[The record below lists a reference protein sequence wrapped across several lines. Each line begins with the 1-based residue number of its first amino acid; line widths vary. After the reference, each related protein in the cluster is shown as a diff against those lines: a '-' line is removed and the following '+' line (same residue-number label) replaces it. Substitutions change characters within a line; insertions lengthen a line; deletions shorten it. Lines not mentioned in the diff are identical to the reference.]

1 MKRDSRCERSN
12 CDRAIRSRT
21 MCEKWCIVTR
31 RIRVNSRSIR
41 NDTPRDCRSNSFKE
55 KLKEEGDNPLFFVYN
70 IEMLYMNRGRDVMS
84 KFTVASNGALET
96 TLRGAEVLSTPL
108 LNKGVAFTQEEREE
122 LGLKGLLPPAV
133 LTLEE
138 QARRAY
144 EQFSSQPDDLL
155 KNVYLTALHDR
166 NEVLFYRILT
176 EHLRE
181 MLPIVYTPTVG
192 VAIQRYSHEY
202 RKPRGI
208 YLSINDPSGIEDA
221 FANIG
226 ATAENIDL
234 VVVTDGEGILG
245 IGDWGVGGINIAIGK
260 LAVYTAAVGI
270 DPSRVLPVILDVG
283 TNREELLNN
292 PFYIGNRHPRI
303 TGEAYDEFIDTF
315 VQAVNKQFPKALLH
329 WEDFSSRNAR
339 KILDKY
345 RHDVCT
351 FNDDIQGTGA
361 VSLAAVLSA
370 VKASGVPL
378 SEHRVVVF
386 GAGTAGIGIADQVR
400 DAMVRVGLSD
410 EESHNRFWCIDRNG
424 LVTDNM
430 EDLLDFQIPYA
441 RKEAE
446 VSDWK
451 QNDAIGLAEVVKH
464 VKPTILIGTS
474 TVAGAFK
481 EEIIKEMA
489 SHVER
494 PIILPMSNPTPLA
507 EAKPAD
513 LIEWTEGKALV
524 ATGSPFEPVTY
535 NGVTYVIGQSNNAL
549 IFPGLGLGTIVVRA
563 SVMTDGM
570 FAAAAEAVAS
580 MVDTSQPGA
589 PILPEVEEL
598 RNISELVAI
607 EVAKVAVAEG
617 VARENLSDDDIK
629 IAVKEAIWEPE
640 YRQIKAVEKVRI

>member
-1 MKRDSRCERSN
+1 
-12 CDRAIRSRT
+12 
-21 MCEKWCIVTR
+21 
-31 RIRVNSRSIR
+31 
-41 NDTPRDCRSNSFKE
+41 
-55 KLKEEGDNPLFFVYN
+55 
-70 IEMLYMNRGRDVMS
+70 MS

-108 LNKGVAFTQEEREE
+108 LNKGVAFTQNEREE

-176 EHLRE
+176 DHLRE

-208 YLSINDPSGIEDA
+208 YLSINDPSGIEEA

-400 DAMVRVGLSD
+400 DAMVRVGVSE
-410 EESHNRFWCIDRNG
+410 EESYKRFWCIDRNG

-446 VSDWK
+446 VSEWK
-451 QNDAIGLAEVVKH
+451 ENDVIGLAEVVKH

-489 SHVER
+489 SHIER

-513 LIEWTEGKALV
+513 LIEWTEGRALV

-598 RNISELVAI
+598 RNISEMVAI

-617 VARENLSDDDIK
+617 VARVNLSDNDIK
-629 IAVKEAIWEPE
+629 MAVKEAMWKPE

>member
-1 MKRDSRCERSN
+1 
-12 CDRAIRSRT
+12 
-21 MCEKWCIVTR
+21 
-31 RIRVNSRSIR
+31 
-41 NDTPRDCRSNSFKE
+41 
-55 KLKEEGDNPLFFVYN
+55 
-70 IEMLYMNRGRDVMS
+70 MS
-84 KFTVASNGALET
+84 KFTVASNGSLET
-96 TLRGAEVLSTPL
+96 KLRGVEVLSTPL

-133 LTLEE
+133 LTLDE

-144 EQFSSQPDDLL
+144 EQFCSQPDDLL

-202 RKPRGI
+202 RKPRGV
-208 YLSINDPSGIEDA
+208 YLSVNDPSGIEEA
-221 FANIG
+221 FSNIG

-283 TNREELLNN
+283 TNREDLLNN
-292 PFYIGNRHPRI
+292 PFYIGNRHPRV

-315 VQAVNKQFPKALLH
+315 VQAVGNKFPKALLH

-378 SEHRVVVF
+378 NEHRVVVF

-400 DAMVRVGLSD
+400 DALVRVGLS
-410 EESHNRFWCIDRNG
+410 EQEAHERFWCIDRNG
-424 LVTDNM
+424 LITENM
-430 EDLLDFQIPYA
+430 EDLLDFQVPYA

-446 VSDWK
+446 VSEWK
-451 QNDAIGLAEVVKH
+451 QNGVIGLAEVVKH

-507 EAKPAD
+507 EAKPVD
-513 LIEWTEGKALV
+513 LIEWTEGRALV
-524 ATGSPFEPVTY
+524 ATGSPFDPVTY

-598 RNISELVAI
+598 RNISEMVAI

-617 VARENLSDDDIK
+617 VARENLSDNDIK
-629 IAVKEAIWEPE
+629 IAVKESMWKPE

>member
-1 MKRDSRCERSN
+1 
-12 CDRAIRSRT
+12 
-21 MCEKWCIVTR
+21 
-31 RIRVNSRSIR
+31 
-41 NDTPRDCRSNSFKE
+41 
-55 KLKEEGDNPLFFVYN
+55 
-70 IEMLYMNRGRDVMS
+70 MS
-84 KFTVASNGALET
+84 KFTVASNGSLET
-96 TLRGAEVLSTPL
+96 TLRGVEVLSTPL

-144 EQFSSQPDDLL
+144 EQFCSQPDDLL

-176 EHLRE
+176 DHLRE

-202 RKPRGI
+202 RKPRGV
-208 YLSINDPSGIEDA
+208 YLSINDPSGIEEA

-283 TNREELLNN
+283 TNREELLDN

-345 RHDVCT
+345 RHDICT

-400 DAMVRVGLSD
+400 DAMVRVGVSE
-410 EESHNRFWCIDRNG
+410 EESYKRFWCIDRNG

-430 EDLLDFQIPYA
+430 EDLLDFQMPYA

-446 VSDWK
+446 VSKWK
-451 QNDAIGLAEVVKH
+451 QNDVIGLAEVVKH

-481 EEIIKEMA
+481 EEIVKEMA

-513 LIEWTEGKALV
+513 LIEWTEGRALV

-598 RNISELVAI
+598 RNISEMVAI

-617 VARENLSDDDIK
+617 VARENLSDNDIK

>member
-1 MKRDSRCERSN
+1 
-12 CDRAIRSRT
+12 
-21 MCEKWCIVTR
+21 
-31 RIRVNSRSIR
+31 
-41 NDTPRDCRSNSFKE
+41 
-55 KLKEEGDNPLFFVYN
+55 
-70 IEMLYMNRGRDVMS
+70 MS
-84 KFTVASNGALET
+84 KFTVASNGSLET
-96 TLRGAEVLSTPL
+96 TLRGVEVLATPL

-144 EQFSSQPDDLL
+144 EQFCSQPDDLL

-176 EHLRE
+176 DHLRE
-181 MLPIVYTPTVG
+181 MLPVVYTPTVG

-202 RKPRGI
+202 RKPRGV
-208 YLSINDPSGIEDA
+208 YLSINDPSGIEEA

-370 VKASGVPL
+370 VKVSGVPL

-400 DAMVRVGLSD
+400 DAMVRAGLSD

-446 VSDWK
+446 VSEWK
-451 QNDAIGLAEVVKH
+451 QNDVIGLAEVVKH

-513 LIEWTEGKALV
+513 LIEWTEGRALV

-580 MVDTSQPGA
+580 MVDTSKPGA

-598 RNISELVAI
+598 RNISEMVAI

-617 VARENLSDDDIK
+617 VARESLSDNDIK
-629 IAVKEAIWEPE
+629 IAVKESMWKPE

>member
-1 MKRDSRCERSN
+1 
-12 CDRAIRSRT
+12 
-21 MCEKWCIVTR
+21 
-31 RIRVNSRSIR
+31 
-41 NDTPRDCRSNSFKE
+41 
-55 KLKEEGDNPLFFVYN
+55 
-70 IEMLYMNRGRDVMS
+70 MS
-84 KFTVASNGALET
+84 KFTVASNGSLET
-96 TLRGAEVLSTPL
+96 TLRGVEVLSTPL

-133 LTLEE
+133 LTLDE

-144 EQFSSQPDDLL
+144 EQFCSQPDDLL

-176 EHLRE
+176 NHLRE

-202 RKPRGI
+202 RKPRGV
-208 YLSINDPSGIEDA
+208 YLSVNDPSGIEEA

-315 VQAVNKQFPKALLH
+315 VKAVNKQFPKALLH

-370 VKASGVPL
+370 VKVSGVPL

-400 DAMVRVGLSD
+400 DAMVRAGLSE

-446 VSDWK
+446 VSEWK
-451 QNDAIGLAEVVKH
+451 QSGVIGLAEVVKH

-507 EAKPAD
+507 EAKPVD
-513 LIEWTEGKALV
+513 LIEWTEGRALV

-598 RNISELVAI
+598 RNISEMVAI

-617 VARENLSDDDIK
+617 VAREKLSDNDIK
-629 IAVKEAIWEPE
+629 IAVKEAMWKPE

>member
-1 MKRDSRCERSN
+1 
-12 CDRAIRSRT
+12 
-21 MCEKWCIVTR
+21 
-31 RIRVNSRSIR
+31 
-41 NDTPRDCRSNSFKE
+41 
-55 KLKEEGDNPLFFVYN
+55 
-70 IEMLYMNRGRDVMS
+70 MS

-108 LNKGVAFTQEEREE
+108 LNKGVAFTQNEREE

-176 EHLRE
+176 DHLRE

-202 RKPRGI
+202 RKPRGV
-208 YLSINDPSGIEDA
+208 YLSINDPSGIEEA
-221 FANIG
+221 FTNIG

-400 DAMVRVGLSD
+400 DAMVRVGVSE
-410 EESHNRFWCIDRNG
+410 EESYKRFWCIDRNG

-430 EDLLDFQIPYA
+430 EDFLDFQIPYA

-446 VSDWK
+446 VSEWK
-451 QNDAIGLAEVVKH
+451 QNDVIGLAEVVKH

-513 LIEWTEGKALV
+513 LIEWTEGRALV

-598 RNISELVAI
+598 RNISEMVAI

-617 VARENLSDDDIK
+617 VARVNLSDNDIK
-629 IAVKEAIWEPE
+629 MAVKEAMWKPE

>member
-1 MKRDSRCERSN
+1 
-12 CDRAIRSRT
+12 
-21 MCEKWCIVTR
+21 
-31 RIRVNSRSIR
+31 
-41 NDTPRDCRSNSFKE
+41 
-55 KLKEEGDNPLFFVYN
+55 
-70 IEMLYMNRGRDVMS
+70 MS

-108 LNKGVAFTQEEREE
+108 LNKGVAFTQNEREE

-176 EHLRE
+176 DHLRE

-202 RKPRGI
+202 RKPRGV
-208 YLSINDPSGIEDA
+208 YLSINDSSGIEEA
-221 FANIG
+221 FTNIG

-400 DAMVRVGLSD
+400 DAMVRVGVSE
-410 EESHNRFWCIDRNG
+410 EESYKRFWCIDRNG
-424 LVTDNM
+424 LVTDKM

-446 VSDWK
+446 VSEWK
-451 QNDAIGLAEVVKH
+451 ENDVIGLAEVVKH

-513 LIEWTEGKALV
+513 LIEWTEGRALV

-549 IFPGLGLGTIVVRA
+549 IFPGLGLGTVVVRA

-598 RNISELVAI
+598 RNISEMVAI

-617 VARENLSDDDIK
+617 VARVNLSDNDIK
-629 IAVKEAIWEPE
+629 MAVQEAMWKPE

>member
-1 MKRDSRCERSN
+1 
-12 CDRAIRSRT
+12 
-21 MCEKWCIVTR
+21 
-31 RIRVNSRSIR
+31 
-41 NDTPRDCRSNSFKE
+41 
-55 KLKEEGDNPLFFVYN
+55 
-70 IEMLYMNRGRDVMS
+70 MS

-122 LGLKGLLPPAV
+122 LGLKGILPPAV

-176 EHLRE
+176 DHLRE

-202 RKPRGI
+202 RKPRGV
-208 YLSINDPSGIEDA
+208 YLSINDPSGIEEA
-221 FANIG
+221 FTNIG

-400 DAMVRVGLSD
+400 DAMVRVGVSE
-410 EESHNRFWCIDRNG
+410 EESYKRFWCIDRNG
-424 LVTDNM
+424 LVTNNM

-446 VSDWK
+446 VSEWK
-451 QNDAIGLAEVVKH
+451 QNDVIGLAEVVKY

-513 LIEWTEGKALV
+513 LIEWTEGRALV

-598 RNISELVAI
+598 RNISEMVAI

-617 VARENLSDDDIK
+617 VARVNLSDNDIK
-629 IAVKEAIWEPE
+629 MAVKEAMWKPE

>member
-1 MKRDSRCERSN
+1 
-12 CDRAIRSRT
+12 
-21 MCEKWCIVTR
+21 
-31 RIRVNSRSIR
+31 
-41 NDTPRDCRSNSFKE
+41 
-55 KLKEEGDNPLFFVYN
+55 
-70 IEMLYMNRGRDVMS
+70 MNRGRDVMS

-108 LNKGVAFTQEEREE
+108 LNKGVAFTQNEREE

-176 EHLRE
+176 DHLRE

-202 RKPRGI
+202 RKPRGV
-208 YLSINDPSGIEDA
+208 YLSINDPSGIEEA
-221 FANIG
+221 FTNIG

-400 DAMVRVGLSD
+400 DAMVRVGVSE
-410 EESHNRFWCIDRNG
+410 EESYKRFWCIDRNG

-441 RKEAE
+441 RKEVE
-446 VSDWK
+446 VSGWK
-451 QNDAIGLAEVVKH
+451 ENDVIGLAEVVKH

-513 LIEWTEGKALV
+513 LIEWTEGRALV

-598 RNISELVAI
+598 RNISEMVAI

-617 VARENLSDDDIK
+617 VARVNLSDNDIK
-629 IAVKEAIWEPE
+629 MAVKEAMWKPE

>member
-1 MKRDSRCERSN
+1 
-12 CDRAIRSRT
+12 
-21 MCEKWCIVTR
+21 
-31 RIRVNSRSIR
+31 
-41 NDTPRDCRSNSFKE
+41 
-55 KLKEEGDNPLFFVYN
+55 
-70 IEMLYMNRGRDVMS
+70 MS

-303 TGEAYDEFIDTF
+303 IGEAYDEFIDTF
-315 VQAVNKQFPKALLH
+315 VQAVNKQFPKVLLH

-481 EEIIKEMA
+481 EGIIKEMA

-629 IAVKEAIWEPE
+629 IAVKESMWKPE
-640 YRQIKAVEKVRI
+640 YRQIKAVEKVKI

>member
-1 MKRDSRCERSN
+1 
-12 CDRAIRSRT
+12 
-21 MCEKWCIVTR
+21 
-31 RIRVNSRSIR
+31 
-41 NDTPRDCRSNSFKE
+41 
-55 KLKEEGDNPLFFVYN
+55 
-70 IEMLYMNRGRDVMS
+70 MNRGRDVMS

-96 TLRGAEVLSTPL
+96 ILRGAEVLSTPL

>member
-1 MKRDSRCERSN
+1 
-12 CDRAIRSRT
+12 
-21 MCEKWCIVTR
+21 
-31 RIRVNSRSIR
+31 
-41 NDTPRDCRSNSFKE
+41 
-55 KLKEEGDNPLFFVYN
+55 
-70 IEMLYMNRGRDVMS
+70 MS
-84 KFTVASNGALET
+84 KFTVASNGSLET
-96 TLRGAEVLSTPL
+96 TLRGVEVLSTPL
-108 LNKGVAFTQEEREE
+108 LNKGVAFTQNEREE

-176 EHLRE
+176 DHLRE

-202 RKPRGI
+202 RKPRGV
-208 YLSINDPSGIEDA
+208 YLSINDPSGIEEA
-221 FANIG
+221 FTNIG

-400 DAMVRVGLSD
+400 DAMVRVGVSE
-410 EESHNRFWCIDRNG
+410 EESYKRFWCIDRNG

-446 VSDWK
+446 VSEWK
-451 QNDAIGLAEVVKH
+451 ENDVIGLAEVVKH

-513 LIEWTEGKALV
+513 LIEWTEGRALV

-598 RNISELVAI
+598 RNISEMVAI

-617 VARENLSDDDIK
+617 VARVNLSDNDIK
-629 IAVKEAIWEPE
+629 MAVKEAMWKPE

>member
-1 MKRDSRCERSN
+1 
-12 CDRAIRSRT
+12 
-21 MCEKWCIVTR
+21 
-31 RIRVNSRSIR
+31 
-41 NDTPRDCRSNSFKE
+41 
-55 KLKEEGDNPLFFVYN
+55 
-70 IEMLYMNRGRDVMS
+70 MS
-84 KFTVASNGALET
+84 KFTVASNGSLET
-96 TLRGAEVLSTPL
+96 TLRGVEVLSTPL

-144 EQFSSQPDDLL
+144 EQFCSQPDDLL

-176 EHLRE
+176 DHLRE

-202 RKPRGI
+202 RKPRGV
-208 YLSINDPSGIEDA
+208 YLSINDPSGIEEV

-283 TNREELLNN
+283 TNREELLDN

-345 RHDVCT
+345 RHDICT

-400 DAMVRVGLSD
+400 DAMVRVGVSE
-410 EESHNRFWCIDRNG
+410 EESYKRFWCIDRNG

-430 EDLLDFQIPYA
+430 EDLLDFQMPYA

-446 VSDWK
+446 VSEWK
-451 QNDAIGLAEVVKH
+451 QNGVIGLAEVVKH

-513 LIEWTEGKALV
+513 LIEWTEGRALV

-598 RNISELVAI
+598 RNISEMVAI

-617 VARENLSDDDIK
+617 VARENLSDNDIK

>member
-1 MKRDSRCERSN
+1 
-12 CDRAIRSRT
+12 
-21 MCEKWCIVTR
+21 
-31 RIRVNSRSIR
+31 
-41 NDTPRDCRSNSFKE
+41 
-55 KLKEEGDNPLFFVYN
+55 
-70 IEMLYMNRGRDVMS
+70 MS
-84 KFTVASNGALET
+84 KFTVASNGSLET
-96 TLRGAEVLSTPL
+96 TLRGVEVLSTPL

-133 LTLEE
+133 LTLDE

-144 EQFSSQPDDLL
+144 EQFCSQPDDLL

-202 RKPRGI
+202 RKPRGV
-208 YLSINDPSGIEDA
+208 YLSVNDPSGIEEA
-221 FANIG
+221 FSNIG

-283 TNREELLNN
+283 TNREDLLNN

-315 VQAVNKQFPKALLH
+315 VQAVGNKFPKALLH

-378 SEHRVVVF
+378 NEHRVVVF

-400 DAMVRVGLSD
+400 DALVRVGLS
-410 EESHNRFWCIDRNG
+410 EQEAHERFWCIDRNG
-424 LVTDNM
+424 LITDNM
-430 EDLLDFQIPYA
+430 EDLLDFQVPYA

-446 VSDWK
+446 VKDWK
-451 QNDAIGLAEVVKH
+451 QSDAIGLAEVVKH

-507 EAKPAD
+507 EAKPVD
-513 LIEWTEGKALV
+513 LIEWTEGRALV
-524 ATGSPFEPVTY
+524 ATGSPFDPVTY

-598 RNISELVAI
+598 RNISEMVAI

-617 VARENLSDDDIK
+617 VARENLSDNDIK
-629 IAVKEAIWEPE
+629 IAVKESIWKPE

>member
-1 MKRDSRCERSN
+1 
-12 CDRAIRSRT
+12 
-21 MCEKWCIVTR
+21 
-31 RIRVNSRSIR
+31 
-41 NDTPRDCRSNSFKE
+41 
-55 KLKEEGDNPLFFVYN
+55 
-70 IEMLYMNRGRDVMS
+70 MS
-84 KFTVASNGALET
+84 KFTVASNGSLET
-96 TLRGAEVLSTPL
+96 TLRGVEVLSTPL

-144 EQFSSQPDDLL
+144 EQFCSQPDDLL

-176 EHLRE
+176 DHLRE

-202 RKPRGI
+202 RKPRGV
-208 YLSINDPSGIEDA
+208 YLSINDPSGIEEA

-345 RHDVCT
+345 RHDICT

-400 DAMVRVGLSD
+400 DAMVRVGVSE
-410 EESHNRFWCIDRNG
+410 EESYKRFWCIDRNG

-430 EDLLDFQIPYA
+430 KDLLDFQMPYA

-446 VSDWK
+446 VSEWK
-451 QNDAIGLAEVVKH
+451 QNGVIGLAEVVKH

-481 EEIIKEMA
+481 EEIVKEMA

-513 LIEWTEGKALV
+513 LIKWTEGRALV

-598 RNISELVAI
+598 RNISEMVAI

-617 VARENLSDDDIK
+617 VARENLSDNDIK

>member
-1 MKRDSRCERSN
+1 
-12 CDRAIRSRT
+12 
-21 MCEKWCIVTR
+21 
-31 RIRVNSRSIR
+31 
-41 NDTPRDCRSNSFKE
+41 
-55 KLKEEGDNPLFFVYN
+55 
-70 IEMLYMNRGRDVMS
+70 MS
-84 KFTVASNGALET
+84 KFTVASNGSLET
-96 TLRGAEVLSTPL
+96 TLRGVEVLSTPL

-144 EQFSSQPDDLL
+144 EQFCSQPDDLL

-176 EHLRE
+176 DHLRE

-202 RKPRGI
+202 RKPRGV
-208 YLSINDPSGIEDA
+208 YLSINDPSGIEEA

-283 TNREELLNN
+283 TNREELLDN
-292 PFYIGNRHPRI
+292 PFYIGNRHPRV

-345 RHDVCT
+345 RHDICT

-400 DAMVRVGLSD
+400 DAMVRVGVSE
-410 EESHNRFWCIDRNG
+410 EESYKRFWCIDRNG

-430 EDLLDFQIPYA
+430 EDLLDFQMPYA
-441 RKEAE
+441 RKAAE
-446 VSDWK
+446 VSEWK
-451 QNDAIGLAEVVKH
+451 ENGVMGLAEVVKQ

-513 LIEWTEGKALV
+513 LIEWTEGRALV

-598 RNISELVAI
+598 RNISEMVAI

-617 VARENLSDDDIK
+617 VARENLSDNDIK
-629 IAVKEAIWEPE
+629 IAVKEGIWEPE
-640 YRQIKAVEKVRI
+640 YRQIKAVEKVTI

>member
-1 MKRDSRCERSN
+1 
-12 CDRAIRSRT
+12 
-21 MCEKWCIVTR
+21 
-31 RIRVNSRSIR
+31 
-41 NDTPRDCRSNSFKE
+41 
-55 KLKEEGDNPLFFVYN
+55 
-70 IEMLYMNRGRDVMS
+70 MS
-84 KFTVASNGALET
+84 KFTVASNGSLET
-96 TLRGAEVLSTPL
+96 ILRGVEVLSTPL

-144 EQFSSQPDDLL
+144 EQFCSQPDDLL

-176 EHLRE
+176 NHLRE

-202 RKPRGI
+202 RKPRGV

-345 RHDVCT
+345 RHDICT

-370 VKASGVPL
+370 VKVSGVPL

-400 DAMVRVGLSD
+400 DAMVRVGVSE
-410 EESHNRFWCIDRNG
+410 EESYKRFWCIDRNG

-446 VSDWK
+446 VSEWK
-451 QNDAIGLAEVVKH
+451 QNDVIGLAEVVKH

-513 LIEWTEGKALV
+513 LIEWTEGRALV

-549 IFPGLGLGTIVVRA
+549 IFPGLGLGTIVVRS

-598 RNISELVAI
+598 RNISEMVAI

-617 VARENLSDDDIK
+617 VARENLSDNDIK

>member
-1 MKRDSRCERSN
+1 
-12 CDRAIRSRT
+12 
-21 MCEKWCIVTR
+21 
-31 RIRVNSRSIR
+31 
-41 NDTPRDCRSNSFKE
+41 
-55 KLKEEGDNPLFFVYN
+55 
-70 IEMLYMNRGRDVMS
+70 MNRGRDVMS

-303 TGEAYDEFIDTF
+303 TGGAYDEFIDTF

>member
-1 MKRDSRCERSN
+1 
-12 CDRAIRSRT
+12 
-21 MCEKWCIVTR
+21 
-31 RIRVNSRSIR
+31 
-41 NDTPRDCRSNSFKE
+41 
-55 KLKEEGDNPLFFVYN
+55 
-70 IEMLYMNRGRDVMS
+70 MNRGRDVMS

-108 LNKGVAFTQEEREE
+108 LNKGVAFTQNEREE

-176 EHLRE
+176 DHLRE

-202 RKPRGI
+202 RKPRGV
-208 YLSINDPSGIEDA
+208 YLSINDPLGIEEA
-221 FANIG
+221 FTNIG

-400 DAMVRVGLSD
+400 DAMVRVGVSE
-410 EESHNRFWCIDRNG
+410 EESYKRFWCIDRNG

-446 VSDWK
+446 VSEWK
-451 QNDAIGLAEVVKH
+451 QNDVIGLAEVVKH

-513 LIEWTEGKALV
+513 LIEWTEGRALV

-598 RNISELVAI
+598 RNISEMVAI

-617 VARENLSDDDIK
+617 VARVNLSDNDIK
-629 IAVKEAIWEPE
+629 MAVKEAMWKPE

>member
-1 MKRDSRCERSN
+1 
-12 CDRAIRSRT
+12 
-21 MCEKWCIVTR
+21 
-31 RIRVNSRSIR
+31 
-41 NDTPRDCRSNSFKE
+41 
-55 KLKEEGDNPLFFVYN
+55 
-70 IEMLYMNRGRDVMS
+70 MS
-84 KFTVASNGALET
+84 KFTVASNGSLET
-96 TLRGAEVLSTPL
+96 TLRGVEVLSTPL

-144 EQFSSQPDDLL
+144 EQFCSQPDDLL

-176 EHLRE
+176 NHLRE

-202 RKPRGI
+202 RKPRGV

-345 RHDVCT
+345 RHDICT

-370 VKASGVPL
+370 VKVSGVPL

-400 DAMVRVGLSD
+400 DAMVRVGVSE
-410 EESHNRFWCIDRNG
+410 EESYKRFWCIDRNG

-446 VSDWK
+446 VSEWK
-451 QNDAIGLAEVVKH
+451 QNDVIGLAEVVKH

-513 LIEWTEGKALV
+513 LIEWTEGRALV

-549 IFPGLGLGTIVVRA
+549 IFPGLGLGTIVVRS

-598 RNISELVAI
+598 RNISEMVAI

-617 VARENLSDDDIK
+617 VARENLSDNDIK

>member
-1 MKRDSRCERSN
+1 
-12 CDRAIRSRT
+12 
-21 MCEKWCIVTR
+21 
-31 RIRVNSRSIR
+31 
-41 NDTPRDCRSNSFKE
+41 
-55 KLKEEGDNPLFFVYN
+55 
-70 IEMLYMNRGRDVMS
+70 MNRGRDVMS
-84 KFTVASNGALET
+84 KFTVASNGSLET
-96 TLRGAEVLSTPL
+96 TLRGVEVLSTPL

-144 EQFSSQPDDLL
+144 EQFCSQPDDLL

-176 EHLRE
+176 DHLRE

-202 RKPRGI
+202 RKPRGV
-208 YLSINDPSGIEDA
+208 YLSINDPSGIEEA

-345 RHDVCT
+345 RHDICT

-400 DAMVRVGLSD
+400 DAMVRVGVSE
-410 EESHNRFWCIDRNG
+410 EESYKRFWCIDRNG

-430 EDLLDFQIPYA
+430 EDLLDFQMPYA

-446 VSDWK
+446 VSEWK
-451 QNDAIGLAEVVKH
+451 QNDVIGLAEVVKH

-507 EAKPAD
+507 EAKPVD
-513 LIEWTEGKALV
+513 LIEWTEGRALV

-598 RNISELVAI
+598 RNISEMVAI

-617 VARENLSDDDIK
+617 VARENLSDNDIK

>member
-1 MKRDSRCERSN
+1 
-12 CDRAIRSRT
+12 
-21 MCEKWCIVTR
+21 
-31 RIRVNSRSIR
+31 
-41 NDTPRDCRSNSFKE
+41 
-55 KLKEEGDNPLFFVYN
+55 
-70 IEMLYMNRGRDVMS
+70 MNRGRDVMS
-84 KFTVASNGALET
+84 KFTVASNGSLET
-96 TLRGAEVLSTPL
+96 TLRGVEVLSTPL

-144 EQFSSQPDDLL
+144 EQFCSQPDDLL

-176 EHLRE
+176 DHLRE

-202 RKPRGI
+202 RKPRGV
-208 YLSINDPSGIEDA
+208 YLSINDPSGIEEA

-315 VQAVNKQFPKALLH
+315 VQAVSKQFPKALLH

-345 RHDVCT
+345 RHDICT

-400 DAMVRVGLSD
+400 DAMVRVGVSE
-410 EESHNRFWCIDRNG
+410 EESYKRFWCIDRNG

-430 EDLLDFQIPYA
+430 EDLLDFQMPYA
-441 RKEAE
+441 RKAAE
-446 VSDWK
+446 VSEWK
-451 QNDAIGLAEVVKH
+451 QNDVIGLTEVVKH

-598 RNISELVAI
+598 RNISEMVAI

-617 VARENLSDDDIK
+617 VARENLSDNDIK

>member
-1 MKRDSRCERSN
+1 
-12 CDRAIRSRT
+12 
-21 MCEKWCIVTR
+21 
-31 RIRVNSRSIR
+31 
-41 NDTPRDCRSNSFKE
+41 
-55 KLKEEGDNPLFFVYN
+55 
-70 IEMLYMNRGRDVMS
+70 MS
-84 KFTVASNGALET
+84 KFTVASNGSLET
-96 TLRGAEVLSTPL
+96 TLRGVEVLSTPL

-133 LTLEE
+133 LTLDE

-144 EQFSSQPDDLL
+144 EQFCSQPDDLL

-202 RKPRGI
+202 RKPRGV
-208 YLSINDPSGIEDA
+208 YLSVNDPSGIEEA
-221 FANIG
+221 FSNIG

-283 TNREELLNN
+283 TNREDLLNN
-292 PFYIGNRHPRI
+292 PFYIGNRHPRV

-315 VQAVNKQFPKALLH
+315 VQAVGNKFPKALLH

-378 SEHRVVVF
+378 NEHRVVVF

-400 DAMVRVGLSD
+400 DALVRVGLS
-410 EESHNRFWCIDRNG
+410 EQEAHERFWCIDRNG
-424 LVTDNM
+424 LITDNM
-430 EDLLDFQIPYA
+430 EDLLDFQAPYA

-446 VSDWK
+446 VKDWK
-451 QNDAIGLAEVVKH
+451 QSDAIGLAEVVKY

-507 EAKPAD
+507 EAKPVD
-513 LIEWTEGKALV
+513 LIEWTEGRALV
-524 ATGSPFEPVTY
+524 ATGSPFDPVTY
-535 NGVTYVIGQSNNAL
+535 NGVTFVIGQSNNAL

-598 RNISELVAI
+598 RNISEMVAI

-617 VARENLSDDDIK
+617 VARENLSDNDIK
-629 IAVKEAIWEPE
+629 IAVKESIWKPE

>member
-1 MKRDSRCERSN
+1 
-12 CDRAIRSRT
+12 
-21 MCEKWCIVTR
+21 
-31 RIRVNSRSIR
+31 
-41 NDTPRDCRSNSFKE
+41 
-55 KLKEEGDNPLFFVYN
+55 
-70 IEMLYMNRGRDVMS
+70 MS

-108 LNKGVAFTQEEREE
+108 LNKGVAFTQNEREE

-176 EHLRE
+176 DHLRE

-202 RKPRGI
+202 RKPRGV
-208 YLSINDPSGIEDA
+208 YLSINDPSGIEEA
-221 FANIG
+221 FTNIG

-303 TGEAYDEFIDTF
+303 TGKAYDEFIDTF

-400 DAMVRVGLSD
+400 DAMVRVGVSE
-410 EESHNRFWCIDRNG
+410 EESYKRFWCIDRNG

-446 VSDWK
+446 VSEWK
-451 QNDAIGLAEVVKH
+451 ENDVIGLAEVVKH

-513 LIEWTEGKALV
+513 LIEWTEGRALV

-598 RNISELVAI
+598 RNISEMVAI

-617 VARENLSDDDIK
+617 VARVNLSDNDIK
-629 IAVKEAIWEPE
+629 MAVKEAMWKPE

>member
-1 MKRDSRCERSN
+1 
-12 CDRAIRSRT
+12 
-21 MCEKWCIVTR
+21 
-31 RIRVNSRSIR
+31 
-41 NDTPRDCRSNSFKE
+41 
-55 KLKEEGDNPLFFVYN
+55 
-70 IEMLYMNRGRDVMS
+70 MS

-108 LNKGVAFTQEEREE
+108 LNKGVAFTQNEREE

-176 EHLRE
+176 DHLRE

-202 RKPRGI
+202 RKPRGV
-208 YLSINDPSGIEDA
+208 YLSINDPSGIEEA
-221 FANIG
+221 FTNIG

-315 VQAVNKQFPKALLH
+315 VQSVNKQFPKALLH

-400 DAMVRVGLSD
+400 DAMVRRVGVSE
-410 EESHNRFWCIDRNG
+410 EESYKRFWCIDRNG

-446 VSDWK
+446 VSEWK
-451 QNDAIGLAEVVKH
+451 ENDVIGLAEVVKH

-489 SHVER
+489 SHIER

-513 LIEWTEGKALV
+513 LIEWTEGRALV

-598 RNISELVAI
+598 RNISEMVAI

-617 VARENLSDDDIK
+617 VARVNLSDNDIK
-629 IAVKEAIWEPE
+629 MAVQEAMWKPE

>member
-1 MKRDSRCERSN
+1 
-12 CDRAIRSRT
+12 
-21 MCEKWCIVTR
+21 
-31 RIRVNSRSIR
+31 
-41 NDTPRDCRSNSFKE
+41 
-55 KLKEEGDNPLFFVYN
+55 
-70 IEMLYMNRGRDVMS
+70 MS
-84 KFTVASNGALET
+84 KFTVASNGSLET
-96 TLRGAEVLSTPL
+96 TLRGVEVLSTPL

-144 EQFSSQPDDLL
+144 EQFCSQPDDLL

-176 EHLRE
+176 DHLRE

-202 RKPRGI
+202 RKPRGV
-208 YLSINDPSGIEDA
+208 YLSINDPSGIEEA

-345 RHDVCT
+345 RHDICT

-400 DAMVRVGLSD
+400 DAMVRVGVSE
-410 EESHNRFWCIDRNG
+410 EESYKRFWCIDRNG

-446 VSDWK
+446 VSEWK
-451 QNDAIGLAEVVKH
+451 QNGVIGLAEVVKH

-513 LIEWTEGKALV
+513 LIEWTEGRALV

-598 RNISELVAI
+598 RNISEMVAI

-617 VARENLSDDDIK
+617 VARENLSDNDIK

>member
-1 MKRDSRCERSN
+1 
-12 CDRAIRSRT
+12 
-21 MCEKWCIVTR
+21 
-31 RIRVNSRSIR
+31 
-41 NDTPRDCRSNSFKE
+41 
-55 KLKEEGDNPLFFVYN
+55 
-70 IEMLYMNRGRDVMS
+70 MNRGRDVMS
-84 KFTVASNGALET
+84 KFTVASNGSLET
-96 TLRGAEVLSTPL
+96 TLRGVEVLSTPL

-144 EQFSSQPDDLL
+144 EQFCSQPDDLL

-176 EHLRE
+176 DHLRE

-202 RKPRGI
+202 RKPRGV
-208 YLSINDPSGIEDA
+208 YLSINDPSGIEEA

-400 DAMVRVGLSD
+400 DAMVRVGVSE
-410 EESHNRFWCIDRNG
+410 EESYKRFWCIDRNG

-446 VSDWK
+446 VSEWK
-451 QNDAIGLAEVVKH
+451 QNDVIGLAEVVKH

-513 LIEWTEGKALV
+513 LIQWTEGRALV

-598 RNISELVAI
+598 RNISEMVAI

-617 VARENLSDDDIK
+617 VARENLSDNDIK

>member
-1 MKRDSRCERSN
+1 
-12 CDRAIRSRT
+12 
-21 MCEKWCIVTR
+21 
-31 RIRVNSRSIR
+31 
-41 NDTPRDCRSNSFKE
+41 
-55 KLKEEGDNPLFFVYN
+55 
-70 IEMLYMNRGRDVMS
+70 MS

-108 LNKGVAFTQEEREE
+108 LNKGVAFTQNEREE

-176 EHLRE
+176 DHLRE

-202 RKPRGI
+202 RKPRGV
-208 YLSINDPSGIEDA
+208 YLSINDPSGIEEA
-221 FANIG
+221 FTNIG

-361 VSLAAVLSA
+361 VSLAAVLAA

-400 DAMVRVGLSD
+400 DAMVRVGVSE
-410 EESHNRFWCIDRNG
+410 EESYKRLWCIDRNG

-446 VSDWK
+446 VSEWK
-451 QNDAIGLAEVVKH
+451 QNDVIGLAEVVKH

-513 LIEWTEGKALV
+513 LIEWTEGRALV

-598 RNISELVAI
+598 RNISEMVAI

-617 VARENLSDDDIK
+617 VARVNLSDNDIK
-629 IAVKEAIWEPE
+629 MAVKEAMWKPE

>member
-1 MKRDSRCERSN
+1 
-12 CDRAIRSRT
+12 
-21 MCEKWCIVTR
+21 
-31 RIRVNSRSIR
+31 
-41 NDTPRDCRSNSFKE
+41 
-55 KLKEEGDNPLFFVYN
+55 
-70 IEMLYMNRGRDVMS
+70 MS
-84 KFTVASNGALET
+84 KFTVASNGSLET
-96 TLRGAEVLSTPL
+96 TLRGVEVLSTPL

-144 EQFSSQPDDLL
+144 EQFCSQPDDLL

-176 EHLRE
+176 NHLRE

-202 RKPRGI
+202 RKPRGV
-208 YLSINDPSGIEDA
+208 YLSINDPSGIEEA

-345 RHDVCT
+345 RHDICT

-400 DAMVRVGLSD
+400 DAMVRVGVSE
-410 EESHNRFWCIDRNG
+410 EESYKRFWCIDRNG

-430 EDLLDFQIPYA
+430 EDLLDFQMPYA

-446 VSDWK
+446 VSEWK
-451 QNDAIGLAEVVKH
+451 QNDVIGLAEVVKH

-507 EAKPAD
+507 EAKPVD
-513 LIEWTEGKALV
+513 LIEWTEGRALV

-598 RNISELVAI
+598 RNISEMVAI

-617 VARENLSDDDIK
+617 VARENLSDNDIK

-640 YRQIKAVEKVRI
+640 YRQIKAVEKVSI

>member
-1 MKRDSRCERSN
+1 
-12 CDRAIRSRT
+12 
-21 MCEKWCIVTR
+21 
-31 RIRVNSRSIR
+31 
-41 NDTPRDCRSNSFKE
+41 
-55 KLKEEGDNPLFFVYN
+55 
-70 IEMLYMNRGRDVMS
+70 MS

-96 TLRGAEVLSTPL
+96 ALRGVEVLSTPL

-133 LTLEE
+133 LTLDE

-144 EQFSSQPDDLL
+144 EQFCSQPDDLL

-176 EHLRE
+176 DHLRE

-202 RKPRGI
+202 RKPRGV
-208 YLSINDPSGIEDA
+208 YLSINDPSGIEEA
-221 FANIG
+221 FNNIG

-370 VKASGVPL
+370 VKVSGVPL

-400 DAMVRVGLSD
+400 DAMVRAGLSE

-451 QNDAIGLAEVVKH
+451 ENDVIGLAEVVKH

-513 LIEWTEGKALV
+513 LIEWTEGRALV

-598 RNISELVAI
+598 RNISEMVAI

-617 VARENLSDDDIK
+617 VAREKLSDNDIK
-629 IAVKEAIWEPE
+629 IAVKEAMWKPE

>member
-1 MKRDSRCERSN
+1 
-12 CDRAIRSRT
+12 
-21 MCEKWCIVTR
+21 
-31 RIRVNSRSIR
+31 
-41 NDTPRDCRSNSFKE
+41 
-55 KLKEEGDNPLFFVYN
+55 
-70 IEMLYMNRGRDVMS
+70 MNRGRDVMS

-108 LNKGVAFTQEEREE
+108 LNKGVAFTQNEREE

-176 EHLRE
+176 DHLRE

-208 YLSINDPSGIEDA
+208 YLSINDPSGIEEA

-400 DAMVRVGLSD
+400 DAMVRVGVSE
-410 EESHNRFWCIDRNG
+410 EESYKRFWCIDRNG

-446 VSDWK
+446 VSEWK
-451 QNDAIGLAEVVKH
+451 ENDVIGLAEVVKH

-481 EEIIKEMA
+481 EESIKEMA

-513 LIEWTEGKALV
+513 LIEWTEGRALV

-598 RNISELVAI
+598 RNISEMVAI

-617 VARENLSDDDIK
+617 VARVNLSDNDIK
-629 IAVKEAIWEPE
+629 MAVKEAMWKPE

>member
-1 MKRDSRCERSN
+1 
-12 CDRAIRSRT
+12 
-21 MCEKWCIVTR
+21 
-31 RIRVNSRSIR
+31 
-41 NDTPRDCRSNSFKE
+41 
-55 KLKEEGDNPLFFVYN
+55 
-70 IEMLYMNRGRDVMS
+70 MS

-283 TNREELLNN
+283 TNREGLLNN

>member
-1 MKRDSRCERSN
+1 
-12 CDRAIRSRT
+12 
-21 MCEKWCIVTR
+21 
-31 RIRVNSRSIR
+31 
-41 NDTPRDCRSNSFKE
+41 
-55 KLKEEGDNPLFFVYN
+55 
-70 IEMLYMNRGRDVMS
+70 MS

-303 TGEAYDEFIDTF
+303 TGGAYDEFIDTF
-315 VQAVNKQFPKALLH
+315 VQAINKQFPKALLH

>member
-1 MKRDSRCERSN
+1 
-12 CDRAIRSRT
+12 
-21 MCEKWCIVTR
+21 
-31 RIRVNSRSIR
+31 
-41 NDTPRDCRSNSFKE
+41 
-55 KLKEEGDNPLFFVYN
+55 
-70 IEMLYMNRGRDVMS
+70 MS
-84 KFTVASNGALET
+84 KFTVASNGSLET
-96 TLRGAEVLSTPL
+96 TLRGVEVLSTPL

-144 EQFSSQPDDLL
+144 EQFCSQPDDLL

-176 EHLRE
+176 NHLRE

-202 RKPRGI
+202 RKPRGV
-208 YLSINDPSGIEDA
+208 YLSINDPSGIEEA

-345 RHDVCT
+345 RHDICT

-400 DAMVRVGLSD
+400 DAMVREGVSE
-410 EESHNRFWCIDRNG
+410 EESYKRFWCIDRNG
-424 LVTDNM
+424 LVTDDM
-430 EDLLDFQIPYA
+430 EDLLDFQMPYA

-446 VSDWK
+446 VSEWK
-451 QNDAIGLAEVVKH
+451 QNDVIGLAEVVKH

-489 SHVER
+489 SYVER

-598 RNISELVAI
+598 RNISEMVAI

-617 VARENLSDDDIK
+617 VARENLSDNDIK

>member
-1 MKRDSRCERSN
+1 
-12 CDRAIRSRT
+12 
-21 MCEKWCIVTR
+21 
-31 RIRVNSRSIR
+31 
-41 NDTPRDCRSNSFKE
+41 
-55 KLKEEGDNPLFFVYN
+55 
-70 IEMLYMNRGRDVMS
+70 MS

-108 LNKGVAFTQEEREE
+108 LNKGVAFTQNEREE

-176 EHLRE
+176 DHLRE

-208 YLSINDPSGIEDA
+208 YLSINDPSGIEEA

-400 DAMVRVGLSD
+400 DAMVRVGVSE
-410 EESHNRFWCIDRNG
+410 EESYKRFWCIDRNG

-446 VSDWK
+446 VSEWK
-451 QNDAIGLAEVVKH
+451 ENDVIGLAEVVKH

-513 LIEWTEGKALV
+513 LIEWTEGRALV

-580 MVDTSQPGA
+580 MVDTSRPGA

-598 RNISELVAI
+598 RNISEMVAI

-617 VARENLSDDDIK
+617 VARVNLSDNDIK
-629 IAVKEAIWEPE
+629 MAVQEAMWKPE